1 MQFMTNTNNGQLSAV
16 FIALASGGA
25 LAFALISQH
34 VFGLLPCELCYMQR
48 TPYALTL
55 VFGTL
60 CAMSAV
66 PLREKR
72 IVIAHC
78 AALFV
83 LSIGFAGYHV
93 GVEELWW
100 AGPTSCSG
108 GGGALS
114 LDGLATALTQSARPS
129 CEEAAFRFLGI
140 SMAGYNFAASVFLAG
155 FSFWAVTRRSWWRE
169 Q

>member
-1 MQFMTNTNNGQLSAV
+1 MQNMTNVNMGQLTAI

-25 LAFALISQH
+25 LAFALISQYG
-34 VFGLLPCELCYMQR
+34 FGLLPCDLCYLQR

-55 VFGTL
+55 VFGAL
-60 CAMSAV
+60 CAMPAV

-78 AALFV
+78 LALFV
-83 LSIGFAGYHV
+83 LSVGFSGYHV

-100 AGPTSCSG
+100 EGPTSCSG
-108 GGGALS
+108 GSVLS
-114 LDGLATALTQSARPS
+114 MDGLAAALNQSASPG

-140 SMAGYNFAASVFLAG
+140 SMAGYNFAASLFLVG
-155 FSFWAVTRRSWWRE
+155 FSAWTMTKRSWWRD

>member
-1 MQFMTNTNNGQLSAV
+1 MMNTNKGQLLAV

-55 VFGTL
+55 VFGAL
-60 CAMSAV
+60 CAMPAV

-72 IVIAHC
+72 IVVAHC

-83 LSIGFAGYHV
+83 LSAGFAGYHV

-108 GGGALS
+108 GGALS
-114 LDGLATALTQSARPS
+114 LDNLAAALTQSARPS

-140 SMAGYNFAASVFLAG
+140 SMAGYNFLASVFLTG
-155 FSFWAVTRRSWWRE
+155 FSVWAVTRRSWWRG

>member
-1 MQFMTNTNNGQLSAV
+1 MMNIGKGQLTAI

-25 LAFALISQH
+25 LAFALTSQY
-34 VFGLLPCELCYMQR
+34 VFGLLPCDLCYMQR

-60 CAMSAV
+60 CALPAV
-66 PLREKR
+66 RMREKR
-72 IVIAHC
+72 IVVAHC

-83 LSIGFAGYHV
+83 LSAGFAGYHV

-100 AGPTSCSG
+100 AGPTSCTG
-108 GGGALS
+108 GSVLS
-114 LDGLATALTQSARPS
+114 MDGLAAALTQSASPG

-140 SMAGYNFAASVFLAG
+140 SMAGYNFAASLFLTG
-155 FSFWAVTRRSWWRE
+155 FCGWAMSKRAWW
-169 Q
+169 QNQ